1 MSSKNRHNQQ
11 HGSTIERSDERIK
24 QTQEVFTPTDLINL
38 MIDDIPIE
46 QLKNPNSRFMDNC
59 AGSGNFIVCLY
70 EALQEYHSKDHII
83 NNMLYAVELMEDNHK
98 EMCRRLDISVDHPH
112 FVCADAL
119 QYHYRF
125 DGTTGPV
132 TVDQFL
138 V

>member
-1 MSSKNRHNQQ
+1 MSSKNQHNKL
-11 HGSTIERSDERIK
+11 HGSTLERSDDRIK

-38 MIDDIPIE
+38 MIEDIPIE

-59 AGSGNFIVCLY
+59 AGDGNFIVCLY
-70 EALQEYHSKDHII
+70 EALQEYHSKDHIV

-98 EMCRRLDISVDHPH
+98 EMCRRIGVPTDHPH

-125 DGTTGPV
+125 DGTDGPV
-132 TVDQFL
+132 TLDQFID
-138 V
+138 

>member
-125 DGTTGPV
+125 DGSTGPV
-132 TVDQFL
+132 TMDMFV

>member
-70 EALQEYHSKDHII
+70 EALQEYHSKDHIL

-98 EMCRRLDISVDHPH
+98 EMCRRLDISLDHPH

>member
-59 AGSGNFIVCLY
+59 AGSGNFIVCLC

>member
-59 AGSGNFIVCLY
+59 AGSGNFIACLY

>member
-11 HGSTIERSDERIK
+11 HGSMIERSDERIK

-38 MIDDIPIE
+38 MIEDIPIE

-59 AGSGNFIVCLY
+59 AGSGNFIVGLY

-98 EMCRRLDISVDHPH
+98 EMCRRLDITADHPH

>member
-1 MSSKNRHNQQ
+1 MSSKNQHNKL
-11 HGSTIERSDERIK
+11 HGSDIDRSDDRIK

-38 MIDDIPIE
+38 MIEDIPIE

-70 EALQEYHSKDHII
+70 EALQEYHSKDHIV

-98 EMCRRLDISVDHPH
+98 EMCRRIGVPIDHPH

-125 DGTTGPV
+125 DGSTGPV
-132 TVDQFL
+132 TMDMFV

>member
-11 HGSTIERSDERIK
+11 HGSAIERSDERIN
-24 QTQEVFTPTDLINL
+24 QTAEVFTPIAL
-38 MIDDIPIE
+38 IE
-46 QLKNPNSRFMDNC
+46 QMIREIPVSQLKDPESKFIDNC
-59 AGSGNFIVCLY
+59 AGSGNFLVCLC
-70 EALQEYHSKDHII
+70 ETLQEYHSRDHII

-98 EMCRRLDISVDHPH
+98 EMCRRLDIPTDHPH

-125 DGTTGPV
+125 DGTTGPI
-132 TVDQFL
+132 TMDQFM

>member
-11 HGSTIERSDERIK
+11 HGSNIERSDERIK
-24 QTQEVFTPTDLINL
+24 QTQEVFTPIAL
-38 MIDDIPIE
+38 IE
-46 QLKNPNSRFMDNC
+46 QMIQEIPVSQLKDPESKFMDNC

-70 EALQEYHSKDHII
+70 EELRKYHTRKHII
-83 NNMLYAVELMEDNHK
+83 ANMLYAVELMEDNHT
-98 EMCRRLDISVDHPH
+98 EMCKRLRIPTDHPH

-132 TVDQFL
+132 TMDQFM

>member
-11 HGSTIERSDERIK
+11 HGSTIERSDERIS
-24 QTQEVFTPTDLINL
+24 QTAEVFTPIALIEK
-38 MIDDIPIE
+38 MIREIPLS
-46 QLKNPNSRFMDNC
+46 QLEDPESKFIDNC
-59 AGSGNFIVCLY
+59 AGSGNFLVCLY
-70 EALQEYHSKDHII
+70 ETLQEYHSRDHII
-83 NNMLYAVELMEDNHK
+83 NNMMYAVELMEDNHK
-98 EMCRRLDISVDHPH
+98 EMCRRLDIPTDHPH

-132 TVDQFL
+132 TVEQFL

>member
-1 MSSKNRHNQQ
+1 
-11 HGSTIERSDERIK
+11 
-24 QTQEVFTPTDLINL
+24 

-125 DGTTGPV
+125 DGSTGPV
-132 TVDQFL
+132 TMDMFV